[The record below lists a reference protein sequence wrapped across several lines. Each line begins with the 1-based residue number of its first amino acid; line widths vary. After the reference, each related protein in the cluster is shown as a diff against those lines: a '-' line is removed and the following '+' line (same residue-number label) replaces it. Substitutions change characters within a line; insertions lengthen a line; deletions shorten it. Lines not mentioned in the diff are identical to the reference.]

1 MYKNL
6 KAFRES
12 IGITQKDFAA
22 SLGIGLTTYNGYE
35 TGARD
40 PKSDFWI
47 AVAQKYGVTIDYLMG
62 YSNDPHKTGV
72 TEKTAPAYTAEAL
85 SIAKKYDALDEWG
98 RDAVKGLMNIEYT
111 RCTAPEP
118 EAEQDDNCIYLP
130 LSEQPASA
138 GTGTYLGPEAFTPIK
153 VVANDKTRRADF
165 CVRVQGDSMEPI
177 YFDGDIVM
185 ISKER
190 PGYNGIG
197 LVTLDGCG
205 YIKRLGM
212 GVLESENK
220 KYAPIPLDE
229 SVVVNGRAVGIL
241 HPDWIIK

>member
-1 MYKNL
+1 MGFEIINKL
-6 KAFRES
+6 KKEK
-12 IGITQKDFAA
+12 GITNAQLANMSGITLSTLDKITAGINTNPKLDTLQAICRALGCRLDDFDD
-22 SLGIGLTTYNGYE
+22 T
-35 TGARD
+35 
-40 PKSDFWI
+40 P
-47 AVAQKYGVTIDYLMG
+47 
-62 YSNDPHKTGV
+62 
-72 TEKTAPAYTAEAL
+72 EKIAPAYTAEAL

-98 RDAVKGLMNIEYT
+98 RDAVKGLVNIEYT
-111 RCTAPEP
+111 RCTALES
-118 EAEQDDNCIYLP
+118 EEEQDDNCIYLP

-153 VVANDKTRRADF
+153 VIANDKTRRADF

-205 YIKRLGM
+205 YIKRMGM

>member
-1 MYKNL
+1 MTIGERL
-6 KAFRES
+6 VAIREQH
-12 IGITQKDFAA
+12 GYTRKKLAEELGKPYATITK
-22 SLGIGLTTYNGYE
+22 YE
-35 TGARD
+35 TGERE
-40 PKSDFWI
+40 PGHSYLIEI
-47 AVAQKYGVTIDYLMG
+47 AHKFGVTTDYILG
-62 YSNDPHKTGV
+62 VDKT
-72 TEKTAPAYTAEAL
+72 KIAPAYTAEAL

-98 RDAVKGLMNIEYT
+98 RDAIKGLMNIEYT

-153 VVANDKTRRADF
+153 VIANDKTRRADF
-165 CVRVQGDSMEPI
+165 CVRVQVDSMEPI

-220 KYAPIPLDE
+220 KYAPIPMDE

>member
-1 MYKNL
+1 MANISTLLKNRRRDIGFSVKDVLEKL
-6 KAFRES
+6 KAHGIDISDKTLYGWES
-12 IGITQKDFAA
+12 GYRQPDADTFLVLCEIYEINSLTQ
-22 SLGIGLTTYNGYE
+22 I
-35 TGARD
+35 
-40 PKSDFWI
+40 
-47 AVAQKYGVTIDYLMG
+47 
-62 YSNDPHKTGV
+62 NDT
-72 TEKTAPAYTAEAL
+72 KTAPAYTAEAL

-98 RDAVKGLMNIEYT
+98 RDAVKGLVNIEYT
-111 RCTAPEP
+111 RCTALES
-118 EAEQDDNCIYLP
+118 EEEQEDNCIYLP

-153 VVANDKTRRADF
+153 VIANEKTRRADF

-205 YIKRLGM
+205 YIKRMGM